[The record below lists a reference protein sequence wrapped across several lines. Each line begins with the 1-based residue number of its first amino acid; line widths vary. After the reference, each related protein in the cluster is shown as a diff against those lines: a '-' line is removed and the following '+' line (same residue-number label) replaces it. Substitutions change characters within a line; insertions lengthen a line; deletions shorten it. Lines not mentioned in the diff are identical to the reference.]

1 MNNLERKMVD
11 VLTDLKENHFVVGV
25 KAEFEA
31 EGTRL
36 EEALRLKEVLMKVD
50 LGLTLKIGGCEA
62 IRDMYEARVIGVS
75 RIVAPMV
82 ESPYAL
88 KKFLGAIDLAIP
100 QDEREDLDF
109 AVNIETIDACK
120 RFDEMMEL
128 PEISKLDGIVI
139 GRVDLS
145 HSLGLDRASING
157 EEVNSLAA
165 SIIAKAKQ
173 KGLETAIGGA
183 VSAESLPVFRKFPAG
198 SLDCYETRKVMFGCP
213 RALGEGQAE
222 RGILKAVEF
231 ELLWLKNKRDFYG
244 LIYAEDEHRIGML
257 EARYR
262 KSMDLLGAAQ
272 NGASQNGAARP
283 VKAAR

>member
-1 MNNLERKMVD
+1 MNTLERKMVAM
-11 VLTDLKENHFVVGV
+11 LTNLKENHHVIGV

-62 IRDMYEARVIGVS
+62 VRDMYEARVIGVS
-75 RIVAPMV
+75 RIVAPMI

-88 KKFLGAIDLAIP
+88 KKFLGAVDLAIP
-100 QDEREDLDF
+100 LDERKDIDF
-109 AVNIETIDACK
+109 AVNIETQDACR
-120 RFDEMMEL
+120 RFDDMLAL
-128 PEISKLDGIVI
+128 PGIDRLDGIVI
-139 GRVDLS
+139 GRVDMVGS
-145 HSLGLDRASING
+145 MGLDRSAINN
-157 EEVNSLAA
+157 EEVTAA
-165 SIIAKAKQ
+165 FADILAKAKA

-183 VSAESLPVFRKFPAG
+183 VSAHSLPAFRGLPTG
-198 SLDCYETRKVMFGCP
+198 SLDRYETRKVIFGCP
-213 RALGEGQAE
+213 GALDDKAD

-244 LIYAEDEHRIGML
+244 LIAAEDEQRIGML

-262 KSMDLLGAAQ
+262 KSMDDLGISA
-272 NGASQNGAARP
+272 
-283 VKAAR
+283 